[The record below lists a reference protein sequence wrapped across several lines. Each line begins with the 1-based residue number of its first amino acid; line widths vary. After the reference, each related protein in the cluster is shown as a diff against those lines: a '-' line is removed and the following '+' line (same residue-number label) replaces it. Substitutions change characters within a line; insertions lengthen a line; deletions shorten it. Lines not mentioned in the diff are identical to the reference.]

1 MTRRVATRSASV
13 RSARFALP
21 ALVSGALMLAI
32 AGCASGAPATP
43 TTPVASPTP
52 SPTSSTTPAQSTD
65 PNAPSGQCADDALEI
80 AISAGDAG
88 AGSID
93 YELSFTNTGS
103 EPCELR
109 GAPGV
114 SVVDAS
120 GTQLGEPADQIGDD
134 DPQTQ
139 TLAAGASVVAQLRA
153 VNIDPDGG
161 PLDDCPVVYGT
172 GYRVYPPHSFTGFI
186 VDSPD
191 VPACNSATVF
201 LSVGP
206 VQLR

>member
-1 MTRRVATRSASV
+1 MPRPQLRTPRPVLLAAAAATLTL
-13 RSARFALP
+13 ALT
-21 ALVSGALMLAI
+21 
-32 AGCASGAPATP
+32 GCASGAPATP
-43 TTPVASPTP
+43 TTPTTLSLTATDSPSATASG
-52 SPTSSTTPAQSTD
+52 D

-80 AISAGDAG
+80 AISGGDAG
-88 AGSID
+88 AGSIGYD
-93 YELSFTNTGS
+93 LTFTNTGADA
-103 EPCELR
+103 CELR

-120 GTQLGEPADQIGDD
+120 GAQLGEPADHVSDD
-134 DPQTQ
+134 APQTQ
-139 TLAAGASVVAQLRA
+139 TLAPGGSVVAHLTA

-161 PLDDCPVVYGT
+161 PLDNCPVVYGT

-191 VPACNSATVF
+191 VPACDSSTVF

-206 VQLR
+206 VQAG